1 MAKIECCNLSKMF
14 NAGGDPFEA
23 VSDLSFSVHTG
34 ELVSVVG
41 RTGCGKSSTLHMIL
55 GLDRPTSGSITI
67 DDKEPYA
74 DFGYFRGRL
83 AAVFQTDRL
92 LPWRKALD
100 NVAYGLEI
108 LRVPEPDRRTR
119 AQGWLE
125 RVGLGG
131 FENAY
136 PHQLSGGMRQRVGI
150 ARAFCVEPEVVL
162 CDEAFGHLD
171 QVTATQLR
179 GDFLELVRETRKT
192 SVFITHDID
201 EAIELGN
208 RVLVLGKPARLL
220 MDLTISEQMKRNLTA
235 RDEMKTR
242 ILNAIE
248 ANRRLILLWQTCE
261 KIFQSVVKL
270 QLQDDCIAM
279 RRRH

>member
-1 MAKIECCNLSKMF
+1 MAKIECCNLSKIF

-55 GLDRPTSGSITI
+55 GLERPTSGSITI
-67 DDKEPYA
+67 DDKEPYT

-108 LRVPEPDRRTR
+108 LRVPDPDRRTR
-119 AQGWLE
+119 AQRWLE

-162 CDEAFGHLD
+162 
-171 QVTATQLR
+171 LR
-179 GDFLELVRETRKT
+179 
-192 SVFITHDID
+192 
-201 EAIELGN
+201 
-208 RVLVLGKPARLL
+208 
-220 MDLTISEQMKRNLTA
+220 
-235 RDEMKTR
+235 
-242 ILNAIE
+242 
-248 ANRRLILLWQTCE
+248 
-261 KIFQSVVKL
+261 
-270 QLQDDCIAM
+270 
-279 RRRH
+279 

>member
-14 NAGGDPFEA
+14 NAGGDTFEA

-55 GLDRPTSGSITI
+55 GLERPTSGNITI
-67 DDKEPYA
+67 DDKEPYT

-92 LPWRKALD
+92 LPWRKTID

-119 AQGWLE
+119 AQCWLE
-125 RVGLGG
+125 RVGLAG

-171 QVTATQLR
+171 EVTATQLR
-179 GDFLELVRETRKT
+179 GDFLELVRQTRKT

-220 MDLTISEQMKRNLTA
+220 MDLTISDQMKNNLIA

-248 ANRRLILLWQTCE
+248 ANRP
-261 KIFQSVVKL
+261 V
-270 QLQDDCIAM
+270 D
-279 RRRH
+279 

>member
-1 MAKIECCNLSKMF
+1 MAKIECCNLSKIF

-23 VSDLSFSVHTG
+23 VSDLSFSVQTG

-55 GLDRPTSGSITI
+55 GLERPTSGSLTI
-67 DDKEPYA
+67 DDKEPYT

-92 LPWRKALD
+92 LPWRKTID

-136 PHQLSGGMRQRVGI
+136 PYQLSGGMRQRVGI

-179 GDFLELVRETRKT
+179 GDFLELVRETGKT

-248 ANRRLILLWQTCE
+248 VNRPA
-261 KIFQSVVKL
+261 
-270 QLQDDCIAM
+270 D
-279 RRRH
+279 

>member
-1 MAKIECCNLSKMF
+1 M
-14 NAGGDPFEA
+14 
-23 VSDLSFSVHTG
+23 SFSVHTG

-55 GLDRPTSGSITI
+55 GLERPTSGSITI

-92 LPWRKALD
+92 LPWRKTLD

-220 MDLTISEQMKRNLTA
+220 MDLTISDQMKRNLTA

-248 ANRRLILLWQTCE
+248 ANRP
-261 KIFQSVVKL
+261 V
-270 QLQDDCIAM
+270 D
-279 RRRH
+279 

>member
-14 NAGGDPFEA
+14 NAGGDTFEA
-23 VSDLSFSVHTG
+23 VSDLSFSVQTG

-41 RTGCGKSSTLHMIL
+41 RTGCGKSSTLHIIL

-74 DFGYFRGRL
+74 EFGYFRGRL

-220 MDLTISEQMKRNLTA
+220 MDLTISDQMKRNLTA

-242 ILNAIE
+242 ILNSIE
-248 ANRRLILLWQTCE
+248 ANRP
-261 KIFQSVVKL
+261 V
-270 QLQDDCIAM
+270 D
-279 RRRH
+279 

>member
-14 NAGGDPFEA
+14 NAGGDTFEA
-23 VSDLSFSVHTG
+23 VSDLSFSVQTG
-34 ELVSVVG
+34 EFVSVVG
-41 RTGCGKSSTLHMIL
+41 RTGCGKSSTLHMVL
-55 GLDRPTSGSITI
+55 GLERPTSGSITI
-67 DDKEPYA
+67 DDKEPYT

-92 LPWRKALD
+92 LPWRKTLD

-119 AQGWLE
+119 AQRWLE

-171 QVTATQLR
+171 EVTATQLR

-220 MDLTISEQMKRNLTA
+220 MDLTISERMKKNLTA

-248 ANRRLILLWQTCE
+248 TNRP
-261 KIFQSVVKL
+261 VG
-270 QLQDDCIAM
+270 
-279 RRRH
+279 

>member
-74 DFGYFRGRL
+74 DFGYFHGRL

-108 LRVPEPDRRTR
+108 LRVPEPDRRAR

-179 GDFLELVRETRKT
+179 GDFLKLVRETRKT

-248 ANRRLILLWQTCE
+248 ANRP
-261 KIFQSVVKL
+261 V
-270 QLQDDCIAM
+270 D
-279 RRRH
+279 

>member
-1 MAKIECCNLSKMF
+1 MAKIECSNLSKVF
-14 NAGGDPFEA
+14 SAGGDRFEA
-23 VSDLSFSVHTG
+23 VRDLSFSVQTG

-55 GLDRPTSGSITI
+55 GLERPTSGSITI
-67 DDKEPYA
+67 DDKEPYT

-92 LPWRKALD
+92 LPWRKTID

-119 AQGWLE
+119 AQCWLE
-125 RVGLGG
+125 RVGLAG

-171 QVTATQLR
+171 EVTATQLR
-179 GDFLELVRETRKT
+179 GDFLALVRETRKT

-220 MDLTISEQMKRNLTA
+220 MDLTISEQMKRNSIA

-248 ANRRLILLWQTCE
+248 ANRA
-261 KIFQSVVKL
+261 V
-270 QLQDDCIAM
+270 D
-279 RRRH
+279 

>member
-92 LPWRKALD
+92 LPWRKTLD

-108 LRVPEPDRRTR
+108 LRVPEPARRTR
-119 AQGWLE
+119 AQRWLE

-179 GDFLELVRETRKT
+179 GDFLELVRETRKR

-208 RVLVLGKPARLL
+208 RVLVLGKPRALADGSGDLGPDEKEFDRAR
-220 MDLTISEQMKRNLTA
+220 
-235 RDEMKTR
+235 RDE
-242 ILNAIE
+242 NADTKCD
-248 ANRRLILLWQTCE
+248 R
-261 KIFQSVVKL
+261 
-270 QLQDDCIAM
+270 
-279 RRRH
+279 

>member
-1 MAKIECCNLSKMF
+1 MAKIECCNLSKIF

-23 VSDLSFSVHTG
+23 VSDLSFSVQTG

-55 GLDRPTSGSITI
+55 GLERPTSGSLTI
-67 DDKEPYA
+67 DDKEPYT

-92 LPWRKALD
+92 LPWRKTID

-136 PHQLSGGMRQRVGI
+136 PYQLSGGMRQRVGI

-179 GDFLELVRETRKT
+179 GDFLELVRETGKT

-220 MDLTISEQMKRNLTA
+220 MDLTISEQMKSNLTA

-248 ANRRLILLWQTCE
+248 ANRP
-261 KIFQSVVKL
+261 V
-270 QLQDDCIAM
+270 D
-279 RRRH
+279 

>member
-14 NAGGDPFEA
+14 NAGGDTFEA
-23 VSDLSFSVHTG
+23 VSDLSFSVQTG

-55 GLDRPTSGSITI
+55 GLERPTSGSLTI
-67 DDKEPYA
+67 DGKEPYT

-92 LPWRKALD
+92 LPWRKTLD

-119 AQGWLE
+119 AQRWLE

-179 GDFLELVRETRKT
+179 GDFLELVRETGKT
-192 SVFITHDID
+192 AVFITHDID

-220 MDLTISEQMKRNLTA
+220 MDLTISEEMKRNLTA

-248 ANRRLILLWQTCE
+248 ANRAI
-261 KIFQSVVKL
+261 
-270 QLQDDCIAM
+270 D
-279 RRRH
+279 

>member
-1 MAKIECCNLSKMF
+1 MSKIECRNVTKVF
-14 NAGGDPFEA
+14 EAGGDRFEA
-23 VSDLSFSVHTG
+23 VSDLSFLIQSG

-41 RTGCGKSSTLHMIL
+41 RTGCGKSSTLHMTL
-55 GLDRPTSGSITI
+55 GLERPTSGRITI
-67 DDKEPYA
+67 DDKEPYG
-74 DFGYFRGRL
+74 DFAYFRGRL

-92 LPWRKALD
+92 LPWRRALD
-100 NVAYGLEI
+100 NVSYGLEI
-108 LRVPEPDRRTR
+108 LRMPEAERRTR
-119 AQGWLE
+119 AQQWLE

-179 GDFLELVRETRKT
+179 GDFLELVRETHKT

-220 MDLTISEQMKRNLTA
+220 MDLTISDETKRNLGA
-235 RDEMKTR
+235 REAMKTR
-242 ILNAIE
+242 IVAAIE
-248 ANRRLILLWQTCE
+248 ANRP
-261 KIFQSVVKL
+261 
-270 QLQDDCIAM
+270 IA
-279 RRRH
+279 

>member
-1 MAKIECCNLSKMF
+1 MAKIKCCNLSKIF
-14 NAGGDPFEA
+14 NAGGETFEA
-23 VSDLSFSVHTG
+23 VSELSFSVQTG

-55 GLDRPTSGSITI
+55 GLERPTSGSLTI
-67 DDKEPYA
+67 DDKEPYT

-92 LPWRKALD
+92 LPWRKTID

-108 LRVPEPDRRTR
+108 LRVPEPDRRAR
-119 AQGWLE
+119 AQGWLK

-179 GDFLELVRETRKT
+179 GDFLELVRETGKT

-248 ANRRLILLWQTCE
+248 VNRPA
-261 KIFQSVVKL
+261 
-270 QLQDDCIAM
+270 D
-279 RRRH
+279 

>member
-1 MAKIECCNLSKMF
+1 MAKIECCNLSKIF

-23 VSDLSFSVHTG
+23 VSDLSFSVQTG

-55 GLDRPTSGSITI
+55 GLERPTSGSLTI
-67 DDKEPYA
+67 DDKEPYT

-92 LPWRKALD
+92 LPWRKTID

-136 PHQLSGGMRQRVGI
+136 PYQLSGGMRQRVGI

-179 GDFLELVRETRKT
+179 GDFLELVRETGKT

-201 EAIELGN
+201 EAIALGN

-220 MDLTISEQMKRNLTA
+220 MDLTISEQMKSNLTA

-248 ANRRLILLWQTCE
+248 ANRP
-261 KIFQSVVKL
+261 V
-270 QLQDDCIAM
+270 D
-279 RRRH
+279 

>member
-14 NAGGDPFEA
+14 NAGGDTFEA
-23 VSDLSFSVHTG
+23 VSDLSFSVQTG

-41 RTGCGKSSTLHMIL
+41 RTGCGKSSTLHMVL
-55 GLDRPTSGSITI
+55 GLERPTSGSITI
-67 DDKEPYA
+67 DDKEPYT

-92 LPWRKALD
+92 LPWRKTLD

-119 AQGWLE
+119 AQRWLE

-171 QVTATQLR
+171 EVTATQLR

-220 MDLTISEQMKRNLTA
+220 MDLTISERMKKNLTA

-248 ANRRLILLWQTCE
+248 TNRP
-261 KIFQSVVKL
+261 VG
-270 QLQDDCIAM
+270 
-279 RRRH
+279 

>member
-1 MAKIECCNLSKMF
+1 MAKIECRNLSKVF
-14 NAGGDPFEA
+14 NAGGDSFEA
-23 VSDLSFSVHTG
+23 VSDLSFSVNAG

-41 RTGCGKSSTLHMIL
+41 RTGCGKSSTLHIIL
-55 GLDRPTSGSITI
+55 GLERPTSGSITI
-67 DDKEPYA
+67 DEKEPYA

-92 LPWRKALD
+92 LPWRKTLD

-119 AQGWLE
+119 AQRWLE

-179 GDFLELVRETRKT
+179 GDFLELVRETKKT

-220 MDLTISEQMKRNLTA
+220 MDLAISEDIKRDLTA
-235 RDEMKTR
+235 REQMKTR
-242 ILNAIE
+242 ILNSIE
-248 ANRRLILLWQTCE
+248 ANRP
-261 KIFQSVVKL
+261 
-270 QLQDDCIAM
+270 IA
-279 RRRH
+279 